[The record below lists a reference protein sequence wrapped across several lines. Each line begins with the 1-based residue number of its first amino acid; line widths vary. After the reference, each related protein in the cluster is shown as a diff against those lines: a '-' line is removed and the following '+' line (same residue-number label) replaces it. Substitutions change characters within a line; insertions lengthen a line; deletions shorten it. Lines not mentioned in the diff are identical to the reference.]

1 MQPSEPVR
9 HLNQRQLADRWDLSE
24 GTLERWRSEG
34 IGPIF
39 LKLQGQVR
47 YRIEDI
53 SAYEEDCLRVST
65 SVRASARNDQR

>member
-1 MQPSEPVR
+1 MSVK

-24 GTLERWRSEG
+24 ATLERWRSEG

-65 SVRASARNDQR
+65 SVRAPAPNDRG